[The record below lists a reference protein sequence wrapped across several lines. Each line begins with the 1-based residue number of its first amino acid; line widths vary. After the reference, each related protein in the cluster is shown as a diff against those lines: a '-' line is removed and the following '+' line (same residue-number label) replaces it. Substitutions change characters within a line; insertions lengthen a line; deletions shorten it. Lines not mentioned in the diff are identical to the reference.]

1 MGTPWRTAH
10 LKVPAIFELFMA
22 ISKGFFGIRTG
33 STKNFTFSELH
44 GEQITKERV
53 SKVKNP
59 RTISQMRQRMLMATI
74 GAAYSYLKTIAD
86 HSFEGKT
93 VGQQNMSEFM
103 RINLNKFRDAAQN
116 SNAAYAMNAYGD
128 KLINPMR
135 YILAKGS
142 LPALPYVINSTNQIE
157 LSYNVE
163 DVSTAEKVYDAMGIK
178 KGDMVTFCWVI
189 GTASLVAGVFKY
201 TPNQFNIVR
210 LKADKA
216 GAVANPHDAFSF
228 ESNHADLD
236 INIVLSAK
244 VLKLTTS
251 EANFGAVILSRQN
264 AGTWLRS
271 DATMVG
277 NKSIIAGVSVGNQLA
292 TYPIESELILNGG
305 EMANK
310 PAVGALPTPQLSLAA
325 YSIAISTKGGKS
337 AAPKLTGAPDGA
349 AVTYASDN
357 TTIANVNSST
367 GEVTAVGNGTANI
380 NVYVAAT
387 ETTAAASTAFNVVV
401 TGQTQDGSESGG
413 GSGTLPGGGDE
424 GNMG

>member
-1 MGTPWRTAH
+1 
-10 LKVPAIFELFMA
+10 MA
-22 ISKGFFGIRTG
+22 KSKGFFGIRTG

-74 GAAYSYLKTIAD
+74 GAAYSYLKAIAD

-93 VGQQNMSEFM
+93 VGQQCMSEFM
-103 RINLNKFRDAAQN
+103 RLNLNKFRDAAQD

-142 LPALPYVINSTNQIE
+142 LPALPYVANTSNQIE

-178 KGDMVTFCWVI
+178 KGDMLTFCWVI
-189 GTASLVAGVFKY
+189 GNASLVAGVFKY
-201 TPNQFNIVR
+201 TPAQFNIVR
-210 LKADKA
+210 LKADKS
-216 GAVANPHDAFSF
+216 GAVASPHDAFSF

-236 INIVLSAK
+236 INIVFSGK
-244 VLKLTTS
+244 VLKLTSTL
-251 EANFGAVILSRQN
+251 ANFGTVIQSRQN

-292 TYPIESELILNGG
+292 TYPIDSELILNGG
-305 EMANK
+305 EMANE
-310 PAVGALPTPQLSLAA
+310 PSVGTLPTPQLSLSA
-325 YSIAISTKGGKS
+325 YAVKIDTKGGKV
-337 AAPKLTGAPDGA
+337 AAPTLTGKPDGA
-349 AVTYASDN
+349 AVTYSSDN
-357 TTIANVNSST
+357 ASIAKVDAST

-380 NVYVAAT
+380 YVNVAAT
-387 ETTAAASTAFNVVV
+387 ATTAAASTSFYAVI
-401 TGQTQDGSESGG
+401 TGQDQDETSGDS
-413 GSGTLPGGGDE
+413 GSGTIPGGDSDS
-424 GNMG
+424 GNGLE

>member
-1 MGTPWRTAH
+1 
-10 LKVPAIFELFMA
+10 MA
-22 ISKGFFGIRTG
+22 KSKGFFGIRTG

-44 GEQITKERV
+44 GQQITKERV

-74 GAAYSYLKTIAD
+74 GAAYSYLKAIAD

-103 RINLNKFRDAAQN
+103 RLNLNKFRDAAQD
-116 SNAAYAMNAYGD
+116 SNAAFAMNAYGD

-142 LPALPYVINSTNQIE
+142 LPALPYVANTSNQIE

-178 KGDMVTFCWVI
+178 KGDMLTFCWVI
-189 GTASLVAGVFKY
+189 GNASLVAGVFKY
-201 TPNQFNIVR
+201 TPAQFNIVR
-210 LKADKA
+210 LKADKS
-216 GAVANPHDAFSF
+216 GAVASPHDAFSF

-236 INIVLSAK
+236 INIVFSEK
-244 VLKLTTS
+244 VLKLTTTL
-251 EANFGAVILSRQN
+251 ANFGAVIQSRQN

-292 TYPIESELILNGG
+292 TYPIDSELILNGG
-305 EMANK
+305 EMANE
-310 PAVGALPTPQLSLAA
+310 PSVGTLPTPQLSLSA
-325 YSIAISTKGGKS
+325 YAVKIDTKGGKV
-337 AAPKLTGAPDGA
+337 AAPTLTGAPEGA
-349 AVTYASDN
+349 AVTYSSDN
-357 TTIANVNSST
+357 TSIAKVDAST

-380 NVYVAAT
+380 NVNVAAT
-387 ETTAAASTAFNVVV
+387 ATTAAASTSFNAVI
-401 TGQTQDGSESGG
+401 TGQSNDGTSGDS
-413 GSGTLPGGGDE
+413 GSGTLPGGGSDTGDGME
-424 GNMG
+424 

>member
-1 MGTPWRTAH
+1 
-10 LKVPAIFELFMA
+10 MA
-22 ISKGFFGIRTG
+22 KSKGFFGIRTG

-74 GAAYSYLKTIAD
+74 GAAYSYLKAIAD

-93 VGQQNMSEFM
+93 VGQMCMSEFM
-103 RINLNKFRDAAQN
+103 RLNLNKFRDAAQD

-142 LPALPYVINSTNQIE
+142 LPALPYVANKNNQIE

-178 KGDMVTFCWVI
+178 KGDMLTFCWVV
-189 GTASLVAGVFKY
+189 GNASLIEGVFKY
-201 TPNQFNIVR
+201 TPTQFNIVR
-210 LKADKA
+210 LKADKS

-228 ESNHADLD
+228 ESNHTDLD
-236 INIVLSAK
+236 INIVFSEN
-244 VLKLTTS
+244 VLKLTTTL
-251 EANFGAVILSRQN
+251 ANFGAVIQSRQN
-264 AGTWLRS
+264 ASTWLRS

-292 TYPIESELILNGG
+292 TYPIDSELILNGG
-305 EMANK
+305 EMENV
-310 PAVGALPTPQLSLAA
+310 PSVGTLPTPQLSLSA
-325 YSIAISTKGGKS
+325 YAVRIKTNGGKV
-337 AAPKLTGAPDGA
+337 AAPTLTGAPEGA
-349 AVTYASDN
+349 AVSYESDN
-357 TTIANVNSST
+357 TTIAIVNSST

-380 NVYVAAT
+380 YVHVAAT
-387 ETTAAASTAFNVVV
+387 TTTAATSISFNAVIS
-401 TGQTQDGSESGG
+401 GQDNDGTSGG
-413 GSGTLPGGGDE
+413 SGSGTLPGGGSDNGGLE
-424 GNMG
+424 

>member
-1 MGTPWRTAH
+1 
-10 LKVPAIFELFMA
+10 MA
-22 ISKGFFGIRTG
+22 KSKGFFGIRTG

-116 SNAAYAMNAYGD
+116 SSAAYAMNAYGD

-178 KGDMVTFCWVI
+178 KGDMVTFCWVV

-201 TPNQFNIVR
+201 TPAQFNIVR
-210 LKADKA
+210 LKADKS
-216 GAVANPHDAFSF
+216 GAVASPHDAFSF

-236 INIVLSAK
+236 INIVLSTK

-264 AGTWLRS
+264 AGAWLRS

-310 PAVGALPTPQLSLAA
+310 PAVGALPTPQLSLAT

-401 TGQTQDGSESGG
+401 TGQEQNGSESGG
-413 GSGTLPGGGDE
+413 GSGTLPGGGDD

>member
-1 MGTPWRTAH
+1 
-10 LKVPAIFELFMA
+10 MA
-22 ISKGFFGIRTG
+22 KSKGFFGIRTG

-74 GAAYSYLKTIAD
+74 GAAYSYLKAIAD

-103 RINLNKFRDAAQN
+103 RLNLNKFRDAAQD

-142 LPALPYVINSTNQIE
+142 LPALPYVANTSNQIE

-178 KGDMVTFCWVI
+178 KGDMLTFCWVI
-189 GTASLVAGVFKY
+189 GNASLVAGVFKY
-201 TPNQFNIVR
+201 TPAQFNIVR
-210 LKADKA
+210 LKADKS
-216 GAVANPHDAFSF
+216 GAVASPHDAFSF

-236 INIVLSAK
+236 INIVFSEK
-244 VLKLTTS
+244 VLKLTTTL
-251 EANFGAVILSRQN
+251 ANFGAVIQSRQN

-292 TYPIESELILNGG
+292 TYPIDSELILNGG
-305 EMANK
+305 EMANE
-310 PAVGALPTPQLSLAA
+310 PSVGTLPTPQLSLSA
-325 YSIAISTKGGKS
+325 YAVKIDTKGGKV
-337 AAPKLTGAPDGA
+337 AAPTLTGAPEGA
-349 AVTYASDN
+349 AVTYSSDN
-357 TTIANVNSST
+357 TSIAKVDAST

-380 NVYVAAT
+380 NVNVAAT
-387 ETTAAASTAFNVVV
+387 ATTAAASTSFNAVI
-401 TGQTQDGSESGG
+401 TGQSNDGTSGG
-413 GSGTLPGGGDE
+413 SGSGTLPGGGSDTDDGME
-424 GNMG
+424 

>member
-1 MGTPWRTAH
+1 
-10 LKVPAIFELFMA
+10 MA
-22 ISKGFFGIRTG
+22 KSKGFFGIRTG

-74 GAAYSYLKTIAD
+74 GAGYSYLKAIAD

-93 VGQQNMSEFM
+93 VGQQCMSEFM
-103 RINLNKFRDAAQN
+103 RLNLNKFRDAAQD

-142 LPALPYVINSTNQIE
+142 LPALPYVANTSNQIE

-178 KGDMVTFCWVI
+178 KGDMLTFCWVI
-189 GTASLVAGVFKY
+189 GNASLVAGVFKY
-201 TPNQFNIVR
+201 TPTQFNIVR

-228 ESNHADLD
+228 ESNHAGLD
-236 INIVLSAK
+236 INIVFSEQ

-251 EANFGAVILSRQN
+251 LANFGAVIQSRQN

-292 TYPIESELILNGG
+292 TYPIDSELILNGG
-305 EMANK
+305 EMANV
-310 PAVGALPTPQLSLAA
+310 PSVGTLPTPQLSLSA
-325 YSIAISTKGGKS
+325 YSVNIGTKGGKV
-337 AAPKLTGAPDGA
+337 AAPTLTGAPDGA
-349 AVTYASDN
+349 AVSYESDN
-357 TTIANVNSST
+357 TTIAIVNSST

-380 NVYVAAT
+380 NVHVAAT
-387 ETTAAASTAFNVVV
+387 ETTAAASISFNAVI
-401 TGQTQDGSESGG
+401 TGQDNDGTTSGG
-413 GSGTLPGGGDE
+413 SGSGTLPGGGGGHGDLE
-424 GNMG
+424 

>member
-1 MGTPWRTAH
+1 
-10 LKVPAIFELFMA
+10 MA
-22 ISKGFFGIRTG
+22 KSKGFFGIRTG

-74 GAAYSYLKTIAD
+74 GAAYSYLKAIAD

-103 RINLNKFRDAAQN
+103 RLNLNKFRDAAQD

-142 LPALPYVINSTNQIE
+142 LPALPYVANTSNQIE

-178 KGDMVTFCWVI
+178 KGDMLTFCWVI
-189 GTASLVAGVFKY
+189 GNASLVAGVFKY
-201 TPNQFNIVR
+201 SPTQFNIVR
-210 LKADKA
+210 LKADKS
-216 GAVANPHDAFSF
+216 GAVASPHDAFSF

-236 INIVLSAK
+236 INIVFSDK
-244 VLKLTTS
+244 VLKLTTTLAS
-251 EANFGAVILSRQN
+251 FGAVIQSRQN

-292 TYPIESELILNGG
+292 TYPIDTELILNGG
-305 EMANK
+305 EMANQ
-310 PAVGALPTPQLSLAA
+310 PSVGTLPTPQLSLSA
-325 YSIAISTKGGKS
+325 YSVKIETKGGKV
-337 AAPKLTGAPDGA
+337 AAPTLTGAPDGA
-349 AVTYASDN
+349 EVTYSSDN
-357 TTIANVNSST
+357 TTIAKVDAST

-380 NVYVAAT
+380 SVNVAAT
-387 ETTAAASTAFNVVV
+387 ATTAAASTSFNAVI
-401 TGQTQDGSESGG
+401 TGQDKDGTSGG
-413 GSGTLPGGGDE
+413 SDSDNGIE
-424 GNMG
+424 

>member
-1 MGTPWRTAH
+1 
-10 LKVPAIFELFMA
+10 MA
-22 ISKGFFGIRTG
+22 KSKGFFGIRTG

-74 GAAYSYLKTIAD
+74 GAAYSYLKAIAD

-103 RINLNKFRDAAQN
+103 RLNLNKFRDAAQN

-178 KGDMVTFCWVI
+178 KGDMVTFCWVV
-189 GTASLVAGVFKY
+189 GNASLVAGVFKY

-210 LKADKA
+210 LKADKT

-357 TTIANVNSST
+357 TSIANVNSST

-401 TGQTQDGSESGG
+401 TGQAQDGSESGG
-413 GSGTLPGGGDE
+413 GSGTLPDGGDD

>member
-1 MGTPWRTAH
+1 
-10 LKVPAIFELFMA
+10 MA
-22 ISKGFFGIRTG
+22 KSKGFFGIRSG

-74 GAAYSYLKTIAD
+74 GAAYSYLKAIAD

-103 RINLNKFRDAAQN
+103 RLNLNKFRDAAQD

-142 LPALPYVINSTNQIE
+142 LPALPYVANTSNQIE

-178 KGDMVTFCWVI
+178 KGDMLTFCWVI
-189 GTASLVAGVFKY
+189 GNASLVAGVFKY
-201 TPNQFNIVR
+201 TPAQFNIVR
-210 LKADKA
+210 LKADKS
-216 GAVANPHDAFSF
+216 GAVASPHDAFSF

-236 INIVLSAK
+236 INIVFSEK
-244 VLKLTTS
+244 VLKLTTTL
-251 EANFGAVILSRQN
+251 ANFGAVIQSRQN

-271 DATMVG
+271 NATMVG

-292 TYPIESELILNGG
+292 TYPIDSELILNGG
-305 EMANK
+305 EMANE
-310 PAVGALPTPQLSLAA
+310 PSVGTLPTPQLSLSA
-325 YSIAISTKGGKS
+325 YAVKIDTKGGKV
-337 AAPKLTGAPDGA
+337 AAPTLTGAPDGA
-349 AVTYASDN
+349 AVTYSSDN
-357 TTIANVNSST
+357 TSIAKVDAST

-387 ETTAAASTAFNVVV
+387 ATTAAASTSFNAVI
-401 TGQTQDGSESGG
+401 TGQSNDDTSGG
-413 GSGTLPGGGDE
+413 SGSGTLPGGGSDTDNGLE
-424 GNMG
+424 

>member
-1 MGTPWRTAH
+1 
-10 LKVPAIFELFMA
+10 MA
-22 ISKGFFGIRTG
+22 KSKGFFGIRTG

-74 GAAYSYLKTIAD
+74 GAAYSYLKAIAD

-93 VGQQNMSEFM
+93 VGQQCMSEFM
-103 RINLNKFRDAAQN
+103 RLNLNKFRDAAQN

-142 LPALPYVINSTNQIE
+142 LPALPYVANTSNQIE

-178 KGDMVTFCWVI
+178 KGDMLTFCWVV
-189 GTASLVAGVFKY
+189 GNASLIEGVFKY
-201 TPNQFNIVR
+201 TPTQFNIVR
-210 LKADKA
+210 LKADKS

-228 ESNHADLD
+228 ESNHTDLD
-236 INIVLSAK
+236 INIVFSEN
-244 VLKLTTS
+244 VLKLTTTL
-251 EANFGAVILSRQN
+251 ANFGAVIQSRQN

-292 TYPIESELILNGG
+292 TYPIDSELILNGG
-305 EMANK
+305 EMANV
-310 PAVGALPTPQLSLAA
+310 PSVGTLPTPQLSLSA
-325 YSIAISTKGGKS
+325 YAVRIETNGGKV
-337 AAPKLTGAPDGA
+337 AAPTLTGAPDGA
-349 AVTYASDN
+349 AVSYESDN
-357 TTIANVNSST
+357 TTIATVNSST

-380 NVYVAAT
+380 YVHVAAT
-387 ETTAAASTAFNVVV
+387 TTTAATSISFNAVI
-401 TGQTQDGSESGG
+401 TGQENDGTSSGS
-413 GSGTLPGGGDE
+413 GSGTLPGGGSGDGSLE
-424 GNMG
+424 

>member
-1 MGTPWRTAH
+1 
-10 LKVPAIFELFMA
+10 MA
-22 ISKGFFGIRTG
+22 KSKGFFGIRTG

-74 GAAYSYLKTIAD
+74 GAAYSYLKAIAD

-103 RINLNKFRDAAQN
+103 RLNLNKFRDAAQD

-142 LPALPYVINSTNQIE
+142 LPALPYVANTSNQIE

-178 KGDMVTFCWVI
+178 KGDMLTFCWVI
-189 GTASLVAGVFKY
+189 GNASLVAGVFKY
-201 TPNQFNIVR
+201 TPAQFNIVR
-210 LKADKA
+210 LKADKS
-216 GAVANPHDAFSF
+216 GAVASPHDAFSF

-236 INIVLSAK
+236 INIVFSEK
-244 VLKLTTS
+244 VLKLTTTL
-251 EANFGAVILSRQN
+251 ANFGAVIQSRQN

-277 NKSIIAGVSVGNQLA
+277 NKTNIAGVSVGNQLA
-292 TYPIESELILNGG
+292 TYPIDSELILNGG
-305 EMANK
+305 EMANE
-310 PAVGALPTPQLSLAA
+310 PSVGTLPTPQLSLSA
-325 YSIAISTKGGKS
+325 YAVKIDTKGGKV
-337 AAPKLTGAPDGA
+337 AAPTLTGAPEGA
-349 AVTYASDN
+349 AVTYSSDN
-357 TTIANVNSST
+357 TSIAKVDAST

-380 NVYVAAT
+380 NVNVAAT
-387 ETTAAASTAFNVVV
+387 ATTAAASTSFNAVI
-401 TGQTQDGSESGG
+401 TGQSNDGTSGG
-413 GSGTLPGGGDE
+413 SGSGTLPGGGSDNGDGLE
-424 GNMG
+424 

>member
-1 MGTPWRTAH
+1 
-10 LKVPAIFELFMA
+10 MA
-22 ISKGFFGIRTG
+22 KSKGFFGIRTG

-74 GAAYSYLKTIAD
+74 GAAYSYLKAIAD

-103 RINLNKFRDAAQN
+103 RLNLNKFRDAAQD

-142 LPALPYVINSTNQIE
+142 LPALPYVANTSNQIE

-178 KGDMVTFCWVI
+178 KGDMLTFCWVI
-189 GTASLVAGVFKY
+189 GNASLVAGVFKY
-201 TPNQFNIVR
+201 TPAQFNIVR
-210 LKADKA
+210 LKADKS
-216 GAVANPHDAFSF
+216 GAVASPHDAFSF

-236 INIVLSAK
+236 INIVFSEK
-244 VLKLTTS
+244 VLKLTTTLT
-251 EANFGAVILSRQN
+251 NFGAVIQSRQN

-292 TYPIESELILNGG
+292 TYPIDSELILNGG
-305 EMANK
+305 EMANE
-310 PAVGALPTPQLSLAA
+310 PSVGTLPTPQLSLSA
-325 YSIAISTKGGKS
+325 YAVKIDTKGGKV
-337 AAPKLTGAPDGA
+337 AAPTLTGAPEGA
-349 AVTYASDN
+349 AVTYSSDN
-357 TTIANVNSST
+357 TSIAKVDAST

-380 NVYVAAT
+380 NVNVAAT
-387 ETTAAASTAFNVVV
+387 ATTAAASTSFNAVI
-401 TGQTQDGSESGG
+401 TGQSNDGTSGG
-413 GSGTLPGGGDE
+413 SGSGTLPGGGSDTGDGME
-424 GNMG
+424 

>member
-1 MGTPWRTAH
+1 
-10 LKVPAIFELFMA
+10 MA
-22 ISKGFFGIRTG
+22 KSKGFFGIRTG

-74 GAAYSYLKTIAD
+74 GAAYSYLKAIAD

-103 RINLNKFRDAAQN
+103 RLNLNKFRDAAQD

-142 LPALPYVINSTNQIE
+142 LPALPYVANTSNQIE

-178 KGDMVTFCWVI
+178 KGDMLTFCWVI
-189 GTASLVAGVFKY
+189 GNASLVAGVFKY
-201 TPNQFNIVR
+201 TPAQFNIVR
-210 LKADKA
+210 LKADKS
-216 GAVANPHDAFSF
+216 GAVASPHDAFSF

-236 INIVLSAK
+236 INIVFSEK
-244 VLKLTTS
+244 VLKLTTTL
-251 EANFGAVILSRQN
+251 ANFGAVIQSRQN

-292 TYPIESELILNGG
+292 TYPIDSELILNGG
-305 EMANK
+305 EMANE
-310 PAVGALPTPQLSLAA
+310 PSVGTLPTPQLSLSA
-325 YSIAISTKGGKS
+325 YAVKIDTKGGKV
-337 AAPKLTGAPDGA
+337 AAPTLTGAPDGA
-349 AVTYASDN
+349 AVTYSSDN
-357 TTIANVNSST
+357 TSIAKVDASS

-380 NVYVAAT
+380 NVNVAAT
-387 ETTAAASTAFNVVV
+387 ATTAAASTSFNAVI
-401 TGQTQDGSESGG
+401 TGQSSDGTSGDS
-413 GSGTLPGGGDE
+413 GSGTLPGGSDSEDGLE
-424 GNMG
+424 

>member
-1 MGTPWRTAH
+1 
-10 LKVPAIFELFMA
+10 MA
-22 ISKGFFGIRTG
+22 KSKGFFGIRTG
-33 STKNFTFSELH
+33 STKNFTFSELN

-74 GAAYSYLKTIAD
+74 GAAYSYLKAIAD

-93 VGQQNMSEFM
+93 VGQQCMSEFM
-103 RINLNKFRDAAQN
+103 RLNLNKFRDAAQD

-142 LPALPYVINSTNQIE
+142 LPALPYVANTSNQIE

-178 KGDMVTFCWVI
+178 KGDMLTFCWVI
-189 GTASLVAGVFKY
+189 GNASLVAGVFKY
-201 TPNQFNIVR
+201 TPAQFNIVR
-210 LKADKA
+210 LKADKS
-216 GAVANPHDAFSF
+216 GAVASPHDAFSF

-236 INIVLSAK
+236 INIVFSDK
-244 VLKLTTS
+244 VLKLTTTL
-251 EANFGAVILSRQN
+251 ANFGAVIQSRQN

-292 TYPIESELILNGG
+292 TYPIDSELILNGG
-305 EMANK
+305 EMANE
-310 PAVGALPTPQLSLAA
+310 PSVGTLPTPQLSLSA
-325 YSIAISTKGGKS
+325 YAVKIDTKGGKV
-337 AAPKLTGAPDGA
+337 AAPTLTGAPDGA
-349 AVTYASDN
+349 AVSYESDN
-357 TTIANVNSST
+357 TSIAIVNSST

-380 NVYVAAT
+380 YVHVAAT
-387 ETTAAASTAFNVVV
+387 ATTAATSTSFNAII
-401 TGQTQDGSESGG
+401 TGQNNNGTSGG
-413 GSGTLPGGGDE
+413 SDSGSLPGGGSDGDGGLE
-424 GNMG
+424 

>member
-1 MGTPWRTAH
+1 
-10 LKVPAIFELFMA
+10 MA
-22 ISKGFFGIRTG
+22 KSKGFFGIRTG
-33 STKNFTFSELH
+33 STKNFTFSELN

-74 GAAYSYLKTIAD
+74 GAAYSYLKAIAD

-93 VGQQNMSEFM
+93 VGQQCMSEFM
-103 RINLNKFRDAAQN
+103 RLNLNKFRDAAQD

-142 LPALPYVINSTNQIE
+142 LPALPYVANTSNQIE

-178 KGDMVTFCWVI
+178 KGDMLTFCWVI
-189 GTASLVAGVFKY
+189 GNASLVAGVFKY
-201 TPNQFNIVR
+201 TPIQFNIVR

-216 GAVANPHDAFSF
+216 GEVTTPHDAFSF

-236 INIVLSAK
+236 INIVFSEK
-244 VLKLTTS
+244 VLKLTTTL
-251 EANFGAVILSRQN
+251 ANFGAVIQSRQN

-271 DATMVG
+271 DATMIG

-292 TYPIESELILNGG
+292 TYPIDSELILNGG
-305 EMANK
+305 EMENV
-310 PAVGALPTPQLSLAA
+310 PSVGTLPTPQLSLSKYAVK
-325 YSIAISTKGGKS
+325 IDTKGGKV
-337 AAPKLTGAPDGA
+337 AAPTLSGAPDGA
-349 AVTYASDN
+349 AVSYESDN
-357 TTIANVNSST
+357 TTIATVNSTT

-380 NVYVAAT
+380 YVHVAAT
-387 ETTAAASTAFNVVV
+387 ATSAATSISFNAVI
-401 TGQTQDGSESGG
+401 TGQNNDGTSGG
-413 GSGTLPGGGDE
+413 SDSGSLPGGGSDGGDGLE
-424 GNMG
+424 